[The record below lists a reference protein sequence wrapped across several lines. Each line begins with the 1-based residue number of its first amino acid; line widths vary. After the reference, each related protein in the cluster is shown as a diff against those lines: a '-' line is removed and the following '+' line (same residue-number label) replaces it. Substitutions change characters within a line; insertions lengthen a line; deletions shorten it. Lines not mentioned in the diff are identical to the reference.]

1 MFLQLMQIISSI
13 YVYDFAARIGSNKDI
28 VEVSV
33 AAKLNS
39 VLAAI
44 CSTDRLLADI
54 QISGL
59 LMLVIVFYSL
69 RHFVYGSFVM

>member
-1 MFLQLMQIISSI
+1 M
-13 YVYDFAARIGSNKDI
+13 YVYDSTALVRSNKDL
-28 VEVSV
+28 VQVSV

-39 VLAAI
+39 VLSAV

-59 LMLVIVFYSL
+59 LLFAIVFYNAHWQFL
-69 RHFVYGSFVM
+69 IQIVILKYVNVKIC